1 MGSPSHAMPFSS
13 QKQLSTQGNSKPSAS
28 LSRLVGFRSRGLLLL
43 PTTPADI
50 ISGSQHIISDPALNV
65 AISPSTIMLEAANH
79 D

>member
-1 MGSPSHAMPFSS
+1 MSFSNP
-13 QKQLSTQGNSKPSAS
+13 KQLSTQGNSEPSAS
-28 LSRLVGFRSRGLLLL
+28 LSQLVGFRSRGLLLL

-65 AISPSTIMLEAANH
+65 ASFLSGVMLEAAKR